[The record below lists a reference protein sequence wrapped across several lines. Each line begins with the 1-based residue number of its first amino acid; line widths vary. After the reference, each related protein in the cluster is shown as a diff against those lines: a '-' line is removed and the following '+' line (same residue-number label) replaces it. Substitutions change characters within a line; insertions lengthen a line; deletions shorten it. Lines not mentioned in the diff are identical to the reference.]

1 MKKILL
7 IGLII
12 IATCMSIM
20 GCHPRNAESG
30 GTHQNKLHS
39 RAWGDATVYTDP
51 DTRVQY
57 IVFSKRDNYSLGV
70 GITPRLNPD
79 GTPMINK

>member
-12 IATCMSIM
+12 IAICISIM

-30 GTHQNKLHS
+30 GTHQNKLHF
-39 RAWGDATVYTDP
+39 RASGDATVYTDP
-51 DTRVQY
+51 DTGVQY
-57 IVFSKRDNYSLGV
+57 IVFSKRGNYSLGV